1 MKIKEYHKQELWAH
15 LVGINQ
21 KDINLLEGL
30 SSLPVWTEN
39 DVKEENNQWAWIGI
53 KTVGAPWMKTEYMLL
68 PKANCVLTKVGLQKT

>member
-39 DVKEENNQWAWIGI
+39 DVKEENNQWA
-53 KTVGAPWMKTEYMLL
+53 
-68 PKANCVLTKVGLQKT
+68 